1 MTPETVAILAVGAAL
16 AGMIFHT
23 NRETGRAMARGRR
36 DMSREISGLRGDL
49 AALRRRMARL
59 EGLVREFTERKPPLA
74 ANGAAPGSAA

>member
-36 DMSREISGLRGDL
+36 DMSREISGLR
-49 AALRRRMARL
+49 RRMARL
-59 EGLVREFTERKPPLA
+59 EGLVREFTERKPPAA